1 MGMKKSTTQMTKA
14 ELLDLVKEKD
24 RVIGE
29 LNEKIDE
36 LESMAVASQA
46 VPMDAESSRM
56 LTIMN
61 QRIKALEEKL
71 ENV

>member
-1 MGMKKSTTQMTKA
+1 MKKSTTQMTKS
-14 ELLDLVKEKD
+14 ELLDSLREKD
-24 RVIGE
+24 RIIGE

-46 VPMDAESSRM
+46 VPMDAKSSHM

-71 ENV
+71 DGQ

>member
-1 MGMKKSTTQMTKA
+1 MSMKKSTTQMTKA
-14 ELLDLVKEKD
+14 ELLELVREKD
-24 RVIGE
+24 SIIGE

-36 LESMAVASQA
+36 LEGMAIASQA

-71 ENV
+71 NG